1 MGCLYLITSPSGK
14 SYIGIT
20 KRSLESRITEH
31 CKSSQLIGRAI
42 RKYGLANM
50 IITELEQASDW
61 AMLQALEIQTIAAV
75 GSKYPKGYNLTDGG
89 DGNNNQVFT
98 YATRQKISAKVKGFV
113 KSKEHI
119 AKIVAKLKG
128 RKLDDMNRKRAV
140 EALKYGKS
148 TLQYQE
154 AFRTWVDSNA
164 CAVHLRNLAKTGSL
178 ASKTPD
184 AIEKWRK
191 SREGFQFSEESKLKI
206 SQSNSKPK
214 PAGFNEKVKQAL
226 AARSPEAKA
235 KQAAGIAAAWAKKRL
250 LKEQNATR
258 T

>member
-20 KRSLESRITEH
+20 KRSLQSRVDEH

-42 RKYGLANM
+42 RKYGLPNM

-61 AMLQALEIQTIAAV
+61 AILQALEIQTIAAI

-128 RKLDDMNRKRAV
+128 RKLDDAKRQRAIA
-140 EALKYGKS
+140 ALNYGKA
-148 TLQYQE
+148 TAQYQK
-154 AFRTWVDSNA
+154 AFRAWVDSDA
-164 CAVHLRNLAKTGSL
+164 CANHLRNLAKTGSI
-178 ASKTPD
+178 ASKTPE

-191 SREGFQFSEESKLKI
+191 SREGFKFSEEVKLKI

-250 LKEQNATR
+250 LKEQNGIST
-258 T
+258 